1 MRCER
6 RCALCAGRHRRM
18 RSAASSTAITEPR
31 ASRRFQLSPFRSVPH
46 CGRAHSSLLA
56 KPPARKIRK
65 GLKTESDRRAAARGP
80 DAAHISEKHFAVS
93 SPFYCGL
100 AACRQRTACSS
111 RYALAKRRPSA
122 RPPSFST
129 LRSRNGSRPSHFIR
143 PRPRKTL
150 SNCKQDV
157 NRTAPYPTRRMHP
170 LFLPHTVPKAKHRSF
185 TTSHQTSTRCASSIS
200 RHGRPD
206 SDWPSSL
213 GRAD

>member
-1 MRCER
+1 MRAALR
-6 RCALCAGRHRRM
+6 ALCRTASTHAQRRELNSNNGTT
-18 RSAASSTAITEPR
+18 RFAAVSAFA
-31 ASRRFQLSPFRSVPH
+31 VPH

-185 TTSHQTSTRCASSIS
+185 TTSHHTSTRRAS
-200 RHGRPD
+200 D
-206 SDWPSSL
+206 SPETAEL
-213 GRAD
+213 ARRAG